1 MSSGD
6 GSALRTD
13 DPPGLSADRHEM
25 GPIASLDDFTPH
37 RMAVVANRMSQSIGR
52 LFETRF
58 NLQIPDWRI
67 LMVLYAYGR
76 LAFNDVVERTSMDK
90 ARVSRAH
97 RRLTDLGLLATA
109 ADPKDGRRLILA
121 LTDKGAKICGE
132 VLPEAARTEAWL
144 LEALEPDERR
154 QLAGILDKLMA
165 RTRLLRDRPLDQD

>member
-1 MSSGD
+1 
-6 GSALRTD
+6 
-13 DPPGLSADRHEM
+13 
-25 GPIASLDDFTPH
+25 
-37 RMAVVANRMSQSIGR
+37 MAVVANRMSQSIGR
-52 LFETRF
+52 LFEARF

-97 RRLTDLGLLATA
+97 RRLADLGLLASA
-109 ADPKDGRRLILA
+109 SDPHDGRRLILS
-121 LTDKGAKICGE
+121 LTEQGAKMCAD

-144 LEALEPDERR
+144 LEALDTDERR

-165 RTRLLRDRPLDQD
+165 RTRLLRDHPLDEG